1 MDKLISYAAWMVA
14 AVSIFVWSGPA
25 AAVPDTGMH
34 VSSRIKIERPQIP
47 VPEEAALSEPPEPR
61 GIDWAETIESA
72 ALAVPAVPAAIPAVP
87 AVPAVPVE
95 PAEPA
100 EAAEAAIDLED
111 PLATQLPGR
120 FYSRLGR
127 LDPFNPFLYKPE
139 PEVTATEQEQLQIR
153 APQTPLER
161 MDLAQL
167 RLTSVLRMAGRS
179 RALVEEATGKGYV
192 ISEGTYIGNK
202 GGQVSK
208 ILPDRVIIE
217 EKYLDIYGKVA
228 AREREL
234 KLQN

>member
-25 AAVPDTGMH
+25 AAVSDTGMH

-47 VPEEAALSEPPEPR
+47 PTPEEPALSEPR
-61 GIDWAETIESA
+61 VIDWAEAMESA
-72 ALAVPAVPAAIPAVP
+72 EFVA
-87 AVPAVPVE
+87 PVEPSESAE
-95 PAEPA
+95 PAEPSEA
-100 EAAEAAIDLED
+100 VEAAEAAIDLED

-217 EKYLDIYGKVA
+217 ERYLDIYGKVA